1 MIDEK
6 YWIELP
12 VEYNLDDN
20 PNVSIPKSY
29 RSRVLAFPQAFVVV
43 SDPNLE
49 IYDYV
54 GAYNKPIAEDAAQYL
69 GSSKSNLQI
78 PNPKLHFLLT
88 WYHNWRSRSPFF
100 SPAIYMIATDISL

>member
-6 YWIELP
+6 YWIESP
-12 VEYNLDDN
+12 VGYNLDDN
-20 PNVSIPKSY
+20 PN
-29 RSRVLAFPQAFVVV
+29 AFVVV

-54 GAYNKPIAEDAAQYL
+54 GVYNTPIAADAAQYL
-69 GSSKSNLQI
+69 SSPNSNLQT

-88 WYHNWRSRSPFF
+88 WYHN
-100 SPAIYMIATDISL
+100 

>member
-12 VEYNLDDN
+12 VEYNLDNN

-29 RSRVLAFPQAFVVV
+29 RPRVLVFPQAFVVV

-54 GAYNKPIAEDAAQYL
+54 VSQL
-69 GSSKSNLQI
+69 TL
-78 PNPKLHFLLT
+78 LLT
-88 WYHNWRSRSPFF
+88 FF
-100 SPAIYMIATDISL
+100 FPAIYMIATDISL